1 MIKDIYKKYPSTKY
15 LYRGSIYYKK
25 RLYPRHY
32 KNDIKVIFS
41 TSNLDLAISYIR
53 KPDSMIAQ
61 CDNKEVCL
69 YEQCDNKEVCL
80 YELRKNEFTDKLT
93 SSGYLYILDKTKFK
107 KSTFLNLHTEYISD
121 KIQKPVCIIFIK
133 NPLKILQNSK
143 NIKLIKY
150 K

>member
-15 LYRGSIYYKK
+15 LYRGSLHYKK

-53 KPDSMIAQ
+53 KPDSMIA
-61 CDNKEVCL
+61 
-69 YEQCDNKEVCL
+69 QCDNKEVCL

-133 NPLKILQNSK
+133 NPLKILHNSK

>member
-1 MIKDIYKKYPSTKY
+1 MIKDIYKYIYNKYPSTKY

-25 RLYPRHY
+25 RLYPGYY
-32 KNDIKVIFS
+32 KNNIKLIFS

-53 KPDSMIAQ
+53 KPDSMIA
-61 CDNKEVCL
+61 
-69 YEQCDNKEVCL
+69 QCDNKEVCL

-107 KSTFLNLHTEYISD
+107 KSTFKNLHTEYISE